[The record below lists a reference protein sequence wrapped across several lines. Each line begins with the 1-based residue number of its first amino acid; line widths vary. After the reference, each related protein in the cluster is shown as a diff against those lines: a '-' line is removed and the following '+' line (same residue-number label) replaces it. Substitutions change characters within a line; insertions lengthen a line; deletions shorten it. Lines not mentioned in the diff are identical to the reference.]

1 MARKQSDAEIIA
13 EAKARFEQC
22 VKWESTARANGDKDI
37 AFASGDAYNRSQW
50 DQSVIAARGDRP
62 CLTNNLVRQHNLLI
76 VNDARQNKASIKVTP
91 TGGRASYEAAQIYSG
106 IIRRIEYESK
116 AVDAYSTAAFHQV
129 ESGIG
134 YVMVTTDY
142 ADDESFDLDLWIRRV
157 SNPRSIYCDPD
168 AKEYD
173 KSDMRYAFVYDN
185 VPRDQWDAEH
195 GDTFKGELMSSSAL
209 DDTAIDG
216 WNDRDHVRQAEYWR
230 RLDDTDTLHLLDN
243 GQTVRESTLSAAKL
257 EAIKPYIVKSREIGS
272 QSVEWYT
279 ITGNAI
285 TDRGAWLGKYIP
297 IVPWIGEETV
307 IKNIMDRKGH
317 TRCMIDSQRMNNYW
331 SSAAVEFVA
340 LQGKAPFIADAK
352 STEGHE
358 DQWKTANT
366 INWSVLYYNSLDDGG
381 RPLQPPVRAPAP
393 VMPQAYIDGL
403 RMARDDLMMVSGQH
417 QAELGMPGNERSGK
431 AIDARQRQGELAT
444 MHYIDN
450 QAKGIRQI
458 GRILLDLIP
467 KIYDQARI
475 VKIMAE
481 DGSDSDV
488 MVQPGAPDAHQH
500 IAMGP
505 DGKPAMDA
513 EGKPQTLTPQQADE
527 ATADTDTPNPA
538 IIFNPL
544 IGRYGVEADVGPSYG
559 TQRQEAANAFSQI
572 MAQNPAAFQVV
583 GDFWALNSDFPGAD
597 ELAERLKKGL
607 PPQYKGG
614 PDPAM
619 QAMQA
624 QAHDL
629 LGKADAEITDLRA
642 QLAAAQAAGKDK
654 AATTSNDEYKAET
667 ERLKAIAAAD
677 PAAAQVIIRS
687 MLSELL
693 GMPALPIM
701 HEHQAADAEHQ
712 QAIMPPPAP
721 VNGSGQAA
729 PIQ

>member
-1 MARKQSDAEIIA
+1 MARRQTDAEIIA
-13 EAKARFEQC
+13 EAKQRYERC
-22 VKWESTARANGDKDI
+22 VKWESAARANADKDI
-37 AFASGDAYNRSQW
+37 AFASGDSYNKSQW
-50 DQSVIAARGDRP
+50 DQSVVAARGDRP

-91 TGGRASYEAAQIYSG
+91 TGGGASYEAAQIFSG
-106 IIRRIEYESK
+106 IVRRIEYESK

-134 YVMVTTDY
+134 YVRVVTDY
-142 ADDESFDLDLWIRRV
+142 ADDESFDLDLFIRRV
-157 SNPRSIYCDPD
+157 ANPKSIYVDPD

-185 VPRDQWDAEH
+185 KQRDLWEAEH
-195 GDTFKGELMSSSAL
+195 GDKFKSELMASSAL
-209 DDTAIDG
+209 DDTAMDG
-216 WNDRDHVRQAEYWR
+216 WDDKEHVREAEYWR
-230 RLDDTDTLHLLDN
+230 RLDDTDTLHLLMN
-243 GQTVRESTLSAAKL
+243 GQTVRESTLPEAEL

-272 QSVEWYT
+272 RSVEWFH

-307 IKNIMDRKGH
+307 IGNTMDRKGH
-317 TRCMIDSQRMNNYW
+317 TRSMIDSQRMNNYW

-352 STEGHE
+352 ATEGHE
-358 DQWKTANT
+358 KQWNTANT
-366 INWSVLYYNSLDDGG
+366 TNWSVLYFNSLDDAG

-417 QAELGMPGNERSGK
+417 QADLGMPGNERSGR

-444 MHYIDN
+444 AHYIDN
-450 QAKGIRQI
+450 QAKGIRQV

-467 KIYDQARI
+467 KIYDQARV
-475 VKIMAE
+475 VKMMAE

-488 MVQPGAPDAHQH
+488 IVQPNAPEAHQH
-500 IAMGP
+500 VAAGP
-505 DGKPAMDA
+505 NGKPALDA
-513 EGKPQTLTPQQADE
+513 EGKPTPMTPQQADE
-527 ATADTDTPNPA
+527 ATADKDTPNPA
-538 IIFNPL
+538 IIFNPQ

-597 ELAERLKKGL
+597 ELAERLRKGL

-614 PDPAM
+614 PDPAVQQM
-619 QAMQA
+619 QQ

-629 LGKADAEITDLRA
+629 LGKADQEIADLRK
-642 QLAAAQAAGKDK
+642 QLAEAQAAAKDK
-654 AATTSNDEYKAET
+654 STDSATKDYEAET
-667 ERLKAIAAAD
+667 KRLQAVAAAD

-701 HEHQAADAEHQ
+701 HEHVAADAAHQ

-721 VNGSGQAA
+721 VNGQGA